1 MARHLSFLTRSIL
14 LTVVVVML
22 LSGMVI
28 AFYWVYQRGLTR
40 EGLFERAERA
50 YKEMRFDDAIRLAN
64 ETLESEPRH
73 EHARRLMAEALLGAQ
88 RWDEARQQLTLL
100 REDDKH
106 AGFAVVR
113 FCQLA
118 LRDGNLEEAE
128 GLARTIADSNPE
140 FAYRVL
146 ALIQDHRGLA
156 TDSWRQRLAASA
168 TMRGLASL
176 VETEAAKADAYLF
189 AADVSLEV
197 APLLQQHKGL
207 LRQARKDLELAA
219 VHAGAAGQ
227 ADRAYEYEYTMG
239 RIRILSENEQEAEL
253 GAKALRKYTSGVRRR
268 ETAIGALA
276 KYHLAREEWSEA
288 LDLVRELKD
297 TYAWH
302 RILWAVGNTPHDDIA
317 LKVFDAGPLDEGPER
332 ALMRADLL
340 LRRKDP
346 AHRAEGREA
355 LEAIARDAGSDTGLV
370 LRALLTLAIRTD
382 VKTARAA
389 AEAADVQAR
398 DDYRITAFLA
408 TLLSVDEED
417 KDRGLELA
425 RQLAQATDTTTQSR
439 DVMRM
444 LGRGGE
450 GALERYLET
459 QVAKGGQTGLQH
471 RLQRALTTMV
481 RARRGGGDDEESR
494 KLRARV
500 LADVKALEQDEL
512 AGKATLVAS
521 FNLAASLGE
530 PELAGRLLGRAITM
544 DGTPDALD
552 ARVLRL
558 AVALEDA
565 EVLRRL
571 VAGVRQAAGSSPAQA
586 FVSAYA
592 DAIESR
598 AENRPVLIAALEAAA
613 AEESSRGLALELAS
627 RVALGE
633 NDLATAE
640 RLARAALESRP
651 GCEAALEILGGVLL
665 RRGAFAQVLSLYSDL
680 ERVPARGKFQKVEAL
695 MALKRTDKALAVA
708 REIVADTPRSVDAH
722 VLLARVYLDRKEE
735 RKALSVL
742 NMAPTNPLVAHMRA
756 SLLIQL
762 EDYGMAERLYQVLL
776 IGSRFKDVQAWQ
788 GIKLAMAQQKRTG
801 EFVAIARRILA
812 SDYLDDDKPVR
823 ALVHYL
829 RGVALESDGKARAA
843 LEDYEAALKDDDR
856 MWYAFNNAAWHIARL
871 DRTRIETARQYI
883 ERALELNGNEPSV
896 HDTAAEVYASLRDFD
911 SALRHADRALA
922 LATGERAA
930 SFMVH
935 KARILAQFDHDEPA
949 RTLLEKVRTEYAD
962 SQAANDA
969 RGLLWEIE
977 RKHLPEEKPLEV
989 EAPEDDEEDKQGCL
1003 ARDPA
1008 GDPGG
1013 EAQE

>member
-1 MARHLSFLTRSIL
+1 MSFLSRSIL
-14 LTVVVVML
+14 LTAVVVL
-22 LSGMVI
+22 LLGGMVV
-28 AFYWVYQRGLTR
+28 AFHEIYQRGLTR
-40 EGLFERAERA
+40 EGLFERAQRA
-50 YKEMRFDDAIRLAN
+50 YREMRFDDAIRLAN

-73 EHARRLMAEALLGAQ
+73 EHARRLLAEALLGAR
-88 RWDEARQQLTLL
+88 RWDDARVQLNLL
-100 REDDKH
+100 LEDEKH
-106 AGFAVVR
+106 GSFAVVR

-118 LRDGNLEEAE
+118 LRDGDLDEAE
-128 GLARTIADSNPE
+128 SLARTIADSSPE

-176 VETEAAKADAYLF
+176 VEVDAAKADAYLF

-197 APLLQQHKGL
+197 APVLPQSKGL

-253 GAKALRKYTSGVRRR
+253 GAKGLRKYTSGVRRR

-276 KYHLAREEWSEA
+276 KYHLAREEWAEA

-302 RILWAVGNTPHDDIA
+302 RILWTVGNSPHDEIA
-317 LKVFDAGPLDEGPER
+317 LKVFDAGPLEEGPER

-340 LRRKDP
+340 LRRKDQ
-346 AHRAEGREA
+346 ARRTEGREA
-355 LEAIARDAGSDTGLV
+355 LEAIVRDAGSDTGLV
-370 LRALLTLAIRTD
+370 LRALLTLAVRTD
-382 VKTARAA
+382 VETARAA

-408 TLLSVDEED
+408 TLLSIDEED

-425 RQLAQATDTTTQSR
+425 RQLAQATDSTSQSR
-439 DVMRM
+439 DVIRM
-444 LGRGGE
+444 LGRTGG

-471 RLQRALTTMV
+471 RLQRALTTMA
-481 RARRGGGDDEESR
+481 RARRGEDSDQSKE
-494 KLRARV
+494 LRASV
-500 LADVKALEQDEL
+500 LADVKALEQDGL

-530 PELAGRLLGRAITM
+530 AEMAGRLLGRAITM
-544 DGTPDALD
+544 EGPPDALD

-558 AVALEDA
+558 AVSLEDD
-565 EVLRRL
+565 EVLQRL
-571 VAGVRQAAGSSPAQA
+571 VAGVRRAADSSPAGA
-586 FVSAYA
+586 YVSAYA
-592 DAIESR
+592 DAMEKR
-598 AENRPVLIAALEAAA
+598 AENRPALIAALEAAA
-613 AEESSRGLALELAS
+613 AEQSSRGLALELAS

-640 RLARAALESRP
+640 RLARAALEAQP
-651 GCEAALEILGGVLL
+651 GSDAALEILGGVLL
-665 RRGAFAQVLSLYSDL
+665 RRGAFAQVLSLYDDR
-680 ERVPARGKFQKVEAL
+680 ERIPLRGKFQVVDAL
-695 MALKRTDKALAVA
+695 MALKRTDKGLTVA
-708 REIVADTPRSVDAH
+708 REIVAETPRSVDAH

-756 SLLIQL
+756 TLLIQL
-762 EDYGMAERLYQVLL
+762 EDYAMAERLYQVLL
-776 IGSRFKDVQAWQ
+776 ISSRFKDVQAWQ
-788 GIKLAMAQQKRTG
+788 GLKLTMAEQKRTG
-801 EFVAIARRILA
+801 EFVAISRRILA

-829 RGVALESDGKARAA
+829 RGVALESEGKARDSLA
-843 LEDYEAALKDDDR
+843 DYEAALQDDDR
-856 MWYAFNNAAWHIARL
+856 MWYAYNNAAWHIARL
-871 DRTRIETARQYI
+871 DRTRIETARTYI
-883 ERALELNGNEPSV
+883 ARALELNPDEPSV
-896 HDTAAEVYASLRDFD
+896 HDTAAEVYATLEDFD
-911 SALRHADRALA
+911 GALRHVDRALA
-922 LATGERAA
+922 LASGARAA

-935 KARILAQFDHDEPA
+935 KARILVRFDRDDPA
-949 RTLLEKVRTEYAD
+949 RTLLEKVEGEYAD
-962 SQAANDA
+962 TPAAKLA
-969 RGLLWEIE
+969 RELLWEIE

-989 EAPEDDEEDKQGCL
+989 EAPEDEKEDAQGCL
-1003 ARDPA
+1003 ERDSVT
-1008 GDPGG
+1008 DPGK

>member
-1 MARHLSFLTRSIL
+1 MVKRMSFLTRSIL
-14 LTVVVVML
+14 LTTLVVVL
-22 LSGMVI
+22 LGGMAV
-28 AFYWVYQRGLTR
+28 AFYWIYQRGLTR
-40 EGLFERAERA
+40 EGLFERADRA
-50 YKEMRFDDAIRLAN
+50 YREMRFDDAIRLAN

-73 EHARRLMAEALLGAQ
+73 EQARRLLAEALLGAQ
-88 RWDEARQQLTLL
+88 RWDEARVQLALL
-100 REDDKH
+100 HKDKKH
-106 AGFAVVR
+106 GGFAVVR

-118 LRDGNLEEAE
+118 LRDGDLAEAE
-128 GLARTIADSNPE
+128 SLARTIADSNPE

-176 VETEAAKADAYLF
+176 VEANAAKADAYLF

-197 APLLQQHKGL
+197 APVLQQKKGL

-227 ADRAYEYEYTMG
+227 EDRAYEYEYTMG

-253 GAKALRKYTSGVRRR
+253 GAKGLRKYTSGVRRR

-276 KYHLAREEWSEA
+276 KYHLAREEWAEA

-302 RILWAVGNTPHDDIA
+302 RILWAVGNMPFDDIA
-317 LKVFDAGPLDEGPER
+317 LKVFDAGPLEEGPER
-332 ALMRADLL
+332 ALMRADVL
-340 LRRKDP
+340 LRRKDE
-346 AHRAEGREA
+346 ARRSEGREA
-355 LEAIARDAGSDTGLV
+355 LEAIVRDAGSDTGLV
-370 LRALLTLAIRTD
+370 LRALLTLAVRTD

-389 AEAADVQAR
+389 AEAAGVQAR
-398 DDYRITAFLA
+398 SDYRITAFLA
-408 TLLSVDEED
+408 TLLSIDEQD

-425 RQLAQATDTTTQSR
+425 RQLAQATDTTTQSQ

-444 LGRGGE
+444 LGRSGG
-450 GALERYLET
+450 GALERYLEA

-481 RARRGGGDDEESR
+481 RARRDEDGEES
-494 KLRARV
+494 KELRASV
-500 LADVKALEQDEL
+500 LADVKALEQDAL

-530 PELAGRLLGRAITM
+530 AELAGRLLGRAITM
-544 DGTPDALD
+544 EGPPDALD

-558 AVALEDA
+558 AVALEDD
-565 EVLRRL
+565 EVLQRL
-571 VAGVRQAAGSSPAQA
+571 VAGVRRAAESSQAGA

-592 DAIESR
+592 DAMESR
-598 AENRPVLIAALEAAA
+598 AESRSGLITALEAAA
-613 AEESSRGLALELAS
+613 SEESSRGLALELAS

-633 NDLATAE
+633 NDLANAE
-640 RLARAALESRP
+640 RLARAGLEARP
-651 GCEAALEILGGVLL
+651 GSDAALEILGGVLL
-665 RRGAFAQVLSLYSDL
+665 RRGAFAQVLSLYDDR
-680 ERVPARGKFQKVEAL
+680 ERVPVRGKFQIVDAL
-695 MALKRTDKALAVA
+695 MALKRTDKGLAVA
-708 REIVADTPRSVDAH
+708 REIVAETPGSVDAH

-756 SLLIQL
+756 TLLIQL
-762 EDYGMAERLYQVLL
+762 SDYGMAERLYQVLL
-776 IGSRFKDVQAWQ
+776 ISSRFKDVQAWQ
-788 GIKLAMAQQKRTG
+788 GLKLTMAEQKRTG

-812 SDYLDDDKPVR
+812 SDYLDDEKPVR

-829 RGVALESDGKARAA
+829 RGVALETDGKARDA
-843 LEDYEAALKDDDR
+843 LADYEAALRDDDS

-871 DRTRIETARQYI
+871 DRTRIETARTYI
-883 ERALELNGNEPSV
+883 ARALELNADEPSV
-896 HDTAAEVYASLRDFD
+896 HDTAAEVYATLEDFEG
-911 SALRHADRALA
+911 ALRHVDRALA
-922 LATGERAA
+922 LASGDRAA

-935 KARILAQFDHDEPA
+935 KARILVLFDHDAEA

-962 SQAANDA
+962 TRAAKQA

-977 RKHLPEEKPLEV
+977 RKHLPEEKPLET
-989 EAPEDDEEDKQGCL
+989 EAPEKEEEDTQGCL
-1003 ARDPA
+1003 EQDS
-1008 GDPGG
+1008 GEDPGK

>member
-1 MARHLSFLTRSIL
+1 MARHMSFLTRSIL
-14 LTVVVVML
+14 LTLVVVVL
-22 LSGMVI
+22 LGGMVV

-50 YKEMRFDDAIRLAN
+50 YKETRFDDAICLAN
-64 ETLESEPRH
+64 ETLASEPRH
-73 EHARRLMAEALLGAQ
+73 EHARRLLAEALLGAQ
-88 RWDEARQQLTLL
+88 RWDDAREQLTLL

-128 GLARTIADSNPE
+128 SLARTIADSNPE

-168 TMRGLASL
+168 TMRGLAAL
-176 VETEAAKADAYLF
+176 VESDAAKADAYLF
-189 AADVSLEV
+189 AADVGLEV

-207 LRQARKDLELAA
+207 LRQARRDLELAA

-227 ADRAYEYEYTMG
+227 ADRAYEYEYSMG

-302 RILWAVGNTPHDDIA
+302 RILWTVGSTPYDDIA
-317 LKVFDAGPLDEGPER
+317 LKVFDAGPLAEGPER

-346 AHRAEGREA
+346 AYRAEGRQA
-355 LEAIARDAGSDTGLV
+355 LEAIARDAGSSTGLV

-382 VKTARAA
+382 VKTARAT
-389 AEAADVQAR
+389 AEAADVQSR
-398 DDYRITAFLA
+398 EDYRITAFLA
-408 TLLSVDEED
+408 TLLSVDEQD

-425 RQLAQATDTTTQSR
+425 RQLAQETDTTTQSR
-439 DVMRM
+439 EVIRM

-481 RARRGGGDDEESR
+481 RARRGADDAESK
-494 KLRARV
+494 KLRDRV

-530 PELAGRLLGRAITM
+530 AELAGRLLGRAIVM
-544 DGTPDALD
+544 DGVPDALD

-565 EVLRRL
+565 DVLRRL
-571 VAGVRQAAGSSPAQA
+571 VAGVRQSAESSPARM

-592 DAIESR
+592 DAMESR
-598 AENRPVLIAALEAAA
+598 AENRPAMIAALEAAA

-640 RLARAALESRP
+640 RLARAALEARP
-651 GCEAALEILGGVLL
+651 GSDAAAEILGGVLL
-665 RRGAFAQVLSLYSDL
+665 RRGAFAQVLSLHDGL
-680 ERVPARGKFQKVEAL
+680 ERVPARGKFQRVEAL
-695 MALKRTDKALAVA
+695 VALKRTDKALVVA
-708 REIVADTPRSVDAH
+708 REIVAETPRSVDAH

-756 SLLIQL
+756 SLLIEL

-788 GIKLAMAQQKRTG
+788 GIKLAMAHQKRTG

-812 SDYLDDDKPVR
+812 SNYLDDDKPVR

-829 RGVALESDGKARAA
+829 RGVALEGDGKARAA

-871 DRTRIETARQYI
+871 DRTRIETARTYI
-883 ERALELNGNEPSV
+883 ERALELNADEPSI
-896 HDTAAEVYASLRDFD
+896 HDTAAEVYATLRDFD
-911 SALRHADRALA
+911 NALRHVDRALA
-922 LATGERAA
+922 LASGQRAA

-935 KARILAQFDHDEPA
+935 KARILVQFDRDEPA
-949 RTLLEKVRTEYAD
+949 RSLIEKVQSEYAD
-962 SQAANDA
+962 SQAASDA
-969 RGLLWEIE
+969 RVLLWEIE

-989 EAPEDDEEDKQGCL
+989 EAPEDDEEDTQGGL
-1003 ARDPA
+1003 ERDPA
-1008 GDPGG
+1008 KHPGK

>member
-1 MARHLSFLTRSIL
+1 MAKHLSFLTRSIL
-14 LTVVVVML
+14 LTLVVVVL
-22 LSGMVI
+22 LGAMGVG
-28 AFYWVYQRGLTR
+28 FYWVYQRGLTR

-50 YKEMRFDDAIRLAN
+50 YKEMRFEDAIRLAN

-73 EHARRLMAEALLGAQ
+73 EHARRLLAEALLGAQ
-88 RWDEARQQLTLL
+88 RWDEARRQLTLL
-100 REDDKH
+100 REDGKH
-106 AGFAVVR
+106 GSFAVIR

-118 LRDGNLEEAE
+118 LREGNLEEAE
-128 GLARTIADSNPE
+128 SLARTIADSNPE

-176 VETEAAKADAYLF
+176 VESDAAKADAYLF

-197 APLLQQHKGL
+197 APLLRQPKGL
-207 LRQARKDLELAA
+207 LRQARKDLDLAA

-253 GAKALRKYTSGVRRR
+253 GAKGLRKYTTGVRRR
-268 ETAIGALA
+268 ETAIRALA
-276 KYHLAREEWSEA
+276 KYHLARDEWSEA
-288 LDLVRELKD
+288 LDLVRELND

-302 RILWAVGNTPHDDIA
+302 RILWTVSNTPHDDIA
-317 LKVFDAGPLDEGPER
+317 LRIFDAGPLDEGPER

-340 LRRKDP
+340 LRRRDP
-346 AHRAEGREA
+346 ALRAEGRKA

-408 TLLSVDEED
+408 TLLSIDEQD
-417 KDRGLELA
+417 QDRGLDLA
-425 RQLAQATDTTTQSR
+425 RQLAQATDTTTRSR
-439 DVMRM
+439 EVIQM
-444 LGRGGE
+444 LGRGSA
-450 GALERYLET
+450 GALERYLEA

-481 RARRGGGDDEESR
+481 RARRGGSDDEESR

-500 LADVKALEQDEL
+500 LADVQALEQDEL

-530 PELAGRLLGRAITM
+530 AELAGRLLGRAIAM
-544 DGTPDALD
+544 DGGPDALD

-558 AVALEDA
+558 AVVLEDDD
-565 EVLRRL
+565 VLRRL
-571 VAGVRQAAGSSPAQA
+571 VAGVRQSAEDSPARA

-592 DAIESR
+592 DAMESR
-598 AENRPVLIAALEAAA
+598 AQNRPALIAALETAA
-613 AEESSRGLALELAS
+613 AEKSSRERALELAS

-640 RLARAALESRP
+640 RLARAAREARP
-651 GCEAALEILGGVLL
+651 DSDAALEILGGVLL
-665 RRGAFAQVLSLYSDL
+665 RRGAFAQVLSLYDGL
-680 ERVPARGKFQKVEAL
+680 ERVPARGKFQRVEAL
-695 MALKRTDKALAVA
+695 MALKRADKALTVA
-708 REIVADTPRSVDAH
+708 REIVAETPRSVEAH
-722 VLLARVYLDRKEE
+722 VLLARVYLDRKEQ

-742 NMAPTNPLVAHMRA
+742 NMAPTSPLVAHMRA

-776 IGSRFKDVQAWQ
+776 ISSRFKDVQAWQ
-788 GIKLAMAQQKRTG
+788 GLKLAMAHQKRTG

-829 RGVALESDGKARAA
+829 RGVALEGDGKARAA
-843 LEDYEAALKDDDR
+843 LTDYEAALRDDDR

-871 DRTRIETARQYI
+871 DRTRIETARIYI
-883 ERALELNGNEPSV
+883 ERALELNADEPSV
-896 HDTAAEVYASLRDFD
+896 HDTAAEVYATLKDLD
-911 SALRHADRALA
+911 GALRHVDRALA
-922 LATGERAA
+922 LASGERAA

-935 KARILAQFDHDEPA
+935 KARILVLFNHDESA
-949 RTLLEKVRTEYAD
+949 RTLLERVRAEYAD
-962 SQAANDA
+962 SPAAKSA

-977 RKHLPEEKPLEV
+977 RKHLPEEKPLEA
-989 EAPEDDEEDKQGCL
+989 EAPEDDEEDTQGGL
-1003 ARDPA
+1003 KPDPTE
-1008 GDPGG
+1008 DPGRKAR
-1013 EAQE
+1013 E